1 MSRSLEIQA
10 GRTRRRTRRRR
21 HSGIAILVVLVA
33 SFAVASVAT
42 AGSRERA
49 KRMHDRLVGV
59 PPSADVLNEM
69 ADLIDVDT
77 EVAFRQAAELA
88 METPAFYN
96 TALKRFV
103 TPWTNAAGD
112 AFAPFN
118 DYTAL
123 VIGMVRDDIPFNEV
137 LSADMVYTG
146 ASGVVASNY
155 SHSNNDHYE
164 QLDADGIDLSDSA
177 LFVQRTQSGLNGS
190 QLVSAE
196 TAGIITTR
204 AAGEAFFSAGTNRRM
219 WRFIGMNYLC
229 RDMEDL
235 HDISRPADRIRQDV
249 GRSPGGDSALFANG
263 CTGCHSGMDPLAG
276 AFAYFDFDME
286 QGRTVYTRGDIQEK
300 YLINRN
306 TFPGGYIT
314 IDDRWHNFWR
324 SGPNSALGW
333 NSPASGGFGPKSMG
347 MEVAGSHAFSVC
359 QVEKVFEQVC
369 FREPSSDDDYEKVQE
384 IATIF
389 EEESYGLRRVFAETA
404 VYCTEG
410 E

>member
-1 MSRSLEIQA
+1 MSRSLKIQP
-10 GRTRRRTRRRR
+10 GRTRRHTRC
-21 HSGIAILVVLVA
+21 GIAVLVVLVA
-33 SFAVASVAT
+33 SLAGAGLAS

-59 PPSADVLNEM
+59 PPSGDVLNDM
-69 ADLIDVDT
+69 ADLIDLDT
-77 EVAFRQAAELA
+77 ELAFRQAAELA

-123 VIGMVRDDIPFNEV
+123 VIGMVRDDVPFNEV
-137 LSADMVYTG
+137 LSADMIYAG
-146 ASGVVASNY
+146 ADGVVASSY
-155 SHSNNDHYE
+155 SHTDNDHYE
-164 QLDADGIDLSDSA
+164 ELDANGIDLSDPA
-177 LFVQRTQSGLNGS
+177 LFVRGAQSGLNGS
-190 QLVSAE
+190 QLVAAE

-204 AAGEAFFSAGTNRRM
+204 AAGESFFSAGTNRRM
-219 WRFIGMNYLC
+219 WRFIAMNYLC

-276 AFAYFDFDME
+276 AFAFFEWDMD
-286 QGRTVYTRGDIQEK
+286 QGRTVYTRGEVQEK
-300 YLINRN
+300 YLINAN
-306 TFPGGYIT
+306 TFPGGYVT
-314 IDDRWHNFWR
+314 VDDRWDNFWR

-333 NSPASGGFGPKSMG
+333 NGPSSGGFGPKTLG
-347 MEVAGSHAFSVC
+347 VEVTGSRAFSVC

-369 FREPSSDDDYEKVQE
+369 FREPSSDDDYAKVQE
-384 IATIF
+384 IASVF
-389 EEESYGLRRVFAETA
+389 EDESYSLRRVFAETA

>member
-1 MSRSLEIQA
+1 VLA
-10 GRTRRRTRRRR
+10 
-21 HSGIAILVVLVA
+21 ALVA
-33 SFAVASVAT
+33 AGTAT

-59 PPSADVLNEM
+59 PPNDEVLTAM
-69 ADLIDVDT
+69 ADLIDLDT
-77 EVAFRQAAELA
+77 DVALLDAAELA
-88 METPAFYN
+88 MQTPDFYN

-103 TPWTNAAGD
+103 TPWTNVAGD

-123 VIGMVRDDIPFNEV
+123 VIGMVRDDVPFDQV
-137 LSADMVYTG
+137 LSADMIYTG
-146 ASGVVASNY
+146 ANGVVASGY
-155 SHSNNDHYE
+155 SQTDNDHYE
-164 QLDADGIDLSDSA
+164 ELDADDVDLSNPA
-177 LFVQRTQSGLNGS
+177 LFVQRTQSNLPGS
-190 QLVSAE
+190 QMVSSE

-219 WRFIGMNYLC
+219 WRFIAINYLC

-276 AFAYFDFDME
+276 AFAYFDFDADA
-286 QGRTVYTRGDIQEK
+286 GRVVYTRGEVQGK
-300 YLINRN
+300 YLINAN
-306 TFPGGYIT
+306 TFPGGYVT
-314 IDDRWHNFWR
+314 VDDRWDNFWR
-324 SGPNSALGW
+324 AGPNSALGW
-333 NSPASGGFGPKSMG
+333 RGPAPGGFGAKSLG
-347 MEVAGSHAFSVC
+347 VEVASSRAFSVC
-359 QVEKVFEQVC
+359 QVEKVFRQVC
-369 FREPSSDDDYEKVQE
+369 FRPPSSDDDYAKVQE
-384 IATIF
+384 IATVF
-389 EEESYGLRRVFAETA
+389 EDQSYSLRRVFAETA